1 MGTKRKLFCWLLFAA
16 AEIIVLAVAAGYFYV
31 LDHGP
36 LHLAL
41 TVIFLLCHIALCAL
55 ARGKWF
61 CLLFGGY
68 WAIALLLRIYRLL
81 YMYGLPPVSQRSGLL
96 RQPGDR
102 PFFPGHRFS
111 LCSVAVRGL
120 VRRISDDRE
129 RRVHFHLHK
138 KTDAPHTRA
147 PSGCLTAWKGRM
159 FSHLNTT
166 GWSRSSVIT
175 TT

>member
-61 CLLFGGY
+61 CLLFGNQFTPDDVLDGY
-68 WAIALLLRIYRLL
+68 PVDRLMHDIALVLMAVQTQTTEIL
-81 YMYGLPPVSQRSGLL
+81 
-96 RQPGDR
+96 DE
-102 PFFPGHRFS
+102 FPTKAAKAMEA
-111 LCSVAVRGL
+111 AV
-120 VRRISDDRE
+120 
-129 RRVHFHLHK
+129 
-138 KTDAPHTRA
+138 
-147 PSGCLTAWKGRM
+147 
-159 FSHLNTT
+159 
-166 GWSRSSVIT
+166 T
-175 TT
+175 TTPA

>member
-68 WAIALLLRIYRLL
+68 WAIALLLRIYRLFTCTACRL
-81 YMYGLPPVSQRSGLL
+81 CRAA
-96 RQPGDR
+96 
-102 PFFPGHRFS
+102 FRF
-111 LCSVAVRGL
+111 
-120 VRRISDDRE
+120 
-129 RRVHFHLHK
+129 
-138 KTDAPHTRA
+138 
-147 PSGCLTAWKGRM
+147 
-159 FSHLNTT
+159 
-166 GWSRSSVIT
+166 IT
-175 TT
+175 PAG

>member
-68 WAIALLLRIYRLL
+68 WACLL
-81 YMYGLPPVSQRSGLL
+81 Y
-96 RQPGDR
+96 
-102 PFFPGHRFS
+102 
-111 LCSVAVRGL
+111 
-120 VRRISDDRE
+120 
-129 RRVHFHLHK
+129 
-138 KTDAPHTRA
+138 T
-147 PSGCLTAWKGRM
+147 
-159 FSHLNTT
+159 
-166 GWSRSSVIT
+166 SRCV
-175 TT
+175 

>member
-55 ARGKWF
+55 ARGEMVLSVVRGILGDCPAFKNLQTF
-61 CLLFGGY
+61 IHVRP
-68 WAIALLLRIYRLL
+68 AARVR
-81 YMYGLPPVSQRSGLL
+81 QRSGLL

-111 LCSVAVRGL
+111 LCSVAVRGW
-120 VRRISDDRE
+120 
-129 RRVHFHLHK
+129 
-138 KTDAPHTRA
+138 
-147 PSGCLTAWKGRM
+147 SGVFLMIVSAAFIFIYIK
-159 FSHLNTT
+159 N
-166 GWSRSSVIT
+166 
-175 TT
+175 